1 MDDALSR
8 LTRAIARI
16 GEELRARRKKKRP
29 QRPSG
34 PRPSGPNAN
43 KGCGTGAG
51 GFGAGNS
58 CAKEDGRPNAPTSPV
73 MRPVNAK
80 ADMAKAKAMKEKA
93 AKKQAAKIAADKAR
107 AEAYR
112 PIKEAKAAAKSKQK
126 RIEKLRKAAA
136 ERKAAKGE
144 RDAAEMKAA
153 AEAAAAKRAAM
164 LQKIRVK
171 KANEQIKIVEKPPSV
186 FSGAASNVAKSAGET
201 EVEFQ
206 IRRHKHDLDKLHSEA
221 DKIDSHYADRVSATH
236 KELDLLNAARNDHSR
251 DSVMFNSR
259 NSEWHEKNNKIW
271 DAIAKKRE
279 ELDSLAGERDGRI
292 HDLVGEF
299 TVAYSG
305 GTARVST
312 NPSDYKFE
320 TKPGV
325 SGQDIAGAK
334 ESLKGVWGWLSRV
347 ASPKHEATI
356 ARQKLIFRSGGGGS
370 HNGRDEEVT
379 IGIQAKSTL
388 RKTGVHEYGHAMEN
402 ADARTMRALDED
414 FTKRAEAF
422 MSQEKGARIMGLD
435 GVSYY
440 ECVYKAGEK
449 RQDLVGEALYAP
461 SHLGYAR
468 RYSDCGYDQATR
480 QEHKNDPRF
489 GRGTEVFSTGIES
502 VYREPSQFR
511 KRARHGFDLSIL
523 IIAGRL

>member
-1 MDDALSR
+1 MDDALSD
-8 LTRAIARI
+8 LIRAVERIEEEHRAR
-16 GEELRARRKKKRP
+16 RRKKKRP

-58 CAKEDGRPNAPTSPV
+58 CAKEDGIPNRPTSPV

-93 AKKQAAKIAADKAR
+93 AKKQAAKIAADKAK
-107 AEAYR
+107 ADANR
-112 PIKEAKAAAKSKQK
+112 PAKEAKAAAKAKQK
-126 RIEKLRKAAA
+126 KIEKLRQAAA

-144 RDAAEMKAA
+144 REAAEKQAA

-164 LQKIRVK
+164 LQKIRIK
-171 KANEQIKIVEKPPSV
+171 KANEQIKIVEKPPSI
-186 FSGAASNVAKSAGET
+186 FSGSASSVSKSAGET

-221 DKIDSHYADRVSATH
+221 EKIEAQYYDRTNEIH
-236 KELDLLNAARNDHSR
+236 KELGVLNDARNAHSHDR
-251 DSVMFNSR
+251 VMFNSR
-259 NSEWHEKNNKIW
+259 NSEWHEQNNKLS

-279 ELDSLAGERDGRI
+279 ALDEQSRERDKRI

-299 TVAYSG
+299 TVSYNG

-312 NPSDYKFE
+312 NPADYKFQA
-320 TKPGV
+320 KPGV
-325 SGQDIAGAK
+325 SADDVADAK

-347 ASPKHEATI
+347 ASPKHSATI
-356 ARQKLIFRSGGGGS
+356 ARQKIIFRAGGGGS
-370 HNGRDEEVT
+370 HNGVDEEVT
-379 IGIQAKSTL
+379 IGIHAKSTTS
-388 RKTGVHEYGHAMEN
+388 KTGVHEYGHAIEN

-414 FTKRAEAF
+414 FTKRHDAF
-422 MSQEKGARIMGLD
+422 VSQEKGARIMGID
-435 GVSYY
+435 GCTYY

-449 RQDLVGEALYAP
+449 RQDLDLYAP

-468 RYSDCGYDQATR
+468 RYSDCGYDEATR
-480 QEHKNDPRF
+480 KEHPNDPRY

-502 VYREPSQFR
+502 VYREPSYFR
-511 KRARHGFDLSIL
+511 RRARHGFDLSVL